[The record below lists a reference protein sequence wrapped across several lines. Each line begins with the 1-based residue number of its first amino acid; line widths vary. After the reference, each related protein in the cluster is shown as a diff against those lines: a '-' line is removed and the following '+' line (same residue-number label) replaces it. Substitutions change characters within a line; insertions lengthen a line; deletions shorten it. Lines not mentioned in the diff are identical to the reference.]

1 MLKKKHIP
9 VVFLDPAYFH
19 GSFQDSFSDY
29 GSSEFNFKM
38 RMKLE
43 LVKHVLENGFNV
55 LYADCDVTI
64 FKNPFPFFK
73 KYPGY
78 SIVAQQDETICA
90 GFMYLRPFRNTLDFL
105 NLVSQKLLTTDA
117 HDQDI
122 IVSLLPMFP
131 LKYALLPQNRFPSG
145 GVFFDQYQ
153 YYWDRREDELY
164 IFHNTYVI
172 GKRNKELRM
181 REMHLYVV
189 DVDGE
194 YSDPTRKY
202 LTFEVADNSN
212 LEAVLMKMVQMANV
226 LNRTLVLPPT
236 RCADFTARWVWCNM
250 CSMQPLQCYRSV
262 LDLANNGYRES
273 VFFTNAKVPKDLK
286 YEDAHNAIH
295 RFDSRCNPAYAY
307 RSTFPAH
314 RQHRNPTVCHACR
327 GSTSYCE
334 TRFGYRQKERVLK
347 FYSVWRV
354 CEQTDE
360 AKYSFRR
367 RSMFSFMEM
376 FSKIVCSAMS
386 MDRDT
391 SFSWFSGSAKN
402 ALNCWYS
409 ASVSSTEPPAS
420 TK

>member
-1 MLKKKHIP
+1 M
-9 VVFLDPAYFH
+9 
-19 GSFQDSFSDY
+19 
-29 GSSEFNFKM
+29 
-38 RMKLE
+38 
-43 LVKHVLENGFNV
+43 
-55 LYADCDVTI
+55 
-64 FKNPFPFFK
+64 
-73 KYPGY
+73 
-78 SIVAQQDETICA
+78 
-90 GFMYLRPFRNTLDFL
+90 
-105 NLVSQKLLTTDA
+105 
-117 HDQDI
+117 
-122 IVSLLPMFP
+122 
-131 LKYALLPQNRFPSG
+131 
-145 GVFFDQYQ
+145 
-153 YYWDRREDELY
+153 
-164 IFHNTYVI
+164 I

-334 TRFGYRQKERVLK
+334 TRFGYMQKERVLK

-376 FSKIVCSAMS
+376 FSRIVCSAMS

>member
-1 MLKKKHIP
+1 M
-9 VVFLDPAYFH
+9 
-19 GSFQDSFSDY
+19 
-29 GSSEFNFKM
+29 
-38 RMKLE
+38 
-43 LVKHVLENGFNV
+43 
-55 LYADCDVTI
+55 
-64 FKNPFPFFK
+64 
-73 KYPGY
+73 
-78 SIVAQQDETICA
+78 
-90 GFMYLRPFRNTLDFL
+90 
-105 NLVSQKLLTTDA
+105 
-117 HDQDI
+117 
-122 IVSLLPMFP
+122 
-131 LKYALLPQNRFPSG
+131 
-145 GVFFDQYQ
+145 
-153 YYWDRREDELY
+153 
-164 IFHNTYVI
+164 FHNNYV
-172 GKRNKELRM
+172 RESSNKQLRLK
-181 REMHLYVV
+181 EMGFFVH
-189 DVDGE
+189 DIHGA
-194 YSDPTRKY
+194 YSDPAARY
-202 LTFEVADNSN
+202 LTFELVHEGRPHTHGSRVENLAAELAAIVRVANRLD
-212 LEAVLMKMVQMANV
+212 
-226 LNRTLVLPPT
+226 RTLVLPPT

-376 FSKIVCSAMS
+376 FSRIVCSAMS